1 MENERGPNIN
11 WWMYEDGW
19 RTRGDLTLTGGCT
32 IMVGEREGN
41 ERGTRGDLTL
51 TGGCTIMVGE
61 REGNERG
68 PNINWWMYEDGW
80 RTRGDLTLT
89 GGCTRMVG
97 EREGT

>member
-19 RTRGDLTLTGGCT
+19 RTRGDLTLVDVDEDGW
-32 IMVGEREGN
+32 R
-41 ERGTRGDLTL
+41 TRGDLTL
-51 TGGCTIMVGE
+51 
-61 REGNERG
+61 
-68 PNINWWMYEDGW
+68 NWWMYEDGW

>member
-1 MENERGPNIN
+1 MENERGPSIN

-19 RTRGDLTLTGGCT
+19 R
-32 IMVGEREGN
+32 
-41 ERGTRGDLTL
+41 TRGDLTL

-80 RTRGDLTLT
+80 RTKGDLPLT

>member
-1 MENERGPNIN
+1 MENERGPNRMVGNERGPNIN

-19 RTRGDLTLTGGCT
+19 RTRG
-32 IMVGEREGN
+32 R
-41 ERGTRGDLTL
+41 
-51 TGGCTIMVGE
+51 
-61 REGNERG
+61 

>member
-19 RTRGDLTLTGGCT
+19 RTR
-32 IMVGEREGN
+32 E
-41 ERGTRGDLTL
+41 
-51 TGGCTIMVGE
+51 
-61 REGNERG
+61 NERG
-68 PNINWWMYEDGW
+68 PNRNSWMYEDGW